1 MRVVLYSVFIIFKK
15 VGVSMSVCRFDTF
28 ENEVEIL
35 QMIKKLQEKSIE
47 YLKLKDPWDKVITHP
62 IKES

>member
-1 MRVVLYSVFIIFKK
+1 
-15 VGVSMSVCRFDTF
+15 MSVCKFDTF

-47 YLKLKDPWDKVITHP
+47 YLKLQDPWDRITTCP
-62 IKES
+62 IKDN

>member
-1 MRVVLYSVFIIFKK
+1 
-15 VGVSMSVCRFDTF
+15 MSVCRFDTF